1 MRYFNRDLSWV
12 EFNARILDEGT
23 RKDNPL
29 LERIKFL
36 SIVGTNFAE
45 FFQVRVASLKRQSAI
60 SDDIDISGEKLSE
73 VLRKISERS
82 HEIMKAQGLELKSA
96 LEELSENGVTYVK
109 EADFSE
115 AQEAFVQNL
124 FQKEIFPLLT
134 PLRTDSDFPH
144 IPGKEIFAAFELSV
158 IAGIHTSIPLSA
170 KNFIAFVQIP
180 KGLDRIVWI
189 PNESK
194 TNERTFTLLDDIV
207 LKFGTK
213 LFPGFSVDGS
223 ILFSIDRDADSNVD
237 EESGDFVGAMEE
249 VIASRQSSFAVRLM
263 VAGGN
268 KKLTE
273 FLKTNLELT
282 DGDIYETEKEPMM
295 LRPECLLDI
304 CDNSTFAYSTSS
316 LNSAKKLFFPPW
328 KNFNPLKKSEK
339 SIWENIKER
348 DRLLNLPYESFEPV
362 VKLLSEA
369 SEDGKTLA
377 IKMTLYRT
385 EKNSEIVKSLIRAAR
400 NGKQVTVFVELKARF
415 DEQRNISWASQLE
428 KAGAIVIYG
437 IVNLKVHGKAMMI
450 VRKETDG
457 IRRYVH
463 LSTGNY
469 NSKTAK
475 TYSDVAL
482 LTANAD
488 IANDVTLFFNMISGY
503 SAIQTM
509 SKIAIAPI
517 NLKSRLLSL
526 IKREAENST
535 PENPGMIVA
544 KMNALGHEEI
554 IEALYEASRK
564 GVKVML
570 NVRGICQLV
579 PNVEGQSENI
589 KVVSI
594 VGRYLEHSR
603 IIYFKNS
610 GNEEIYLS
618 SADWMPRNLDRR
630 VELLF
635 PITDKSCFNELK
647 SNLMSY
653 FDDNTHS
660 SILNSDGT
668 WIRYREGAGEWVSAQ
683 ERMYETSKKKNETAK
698 NAGAEFVVRR
708 K

>member
-1 MRYFNRDLSWV
+1 MF
-12 EFNARILDEGT
+12 
-23 RKDNPL
+23 
-29 LERIKFL
+29 
-36 SIVGTNFAE
+36 
-45 FFQVRVASLKRQSAI
+45 
-60 SDDIDISGEKLSE
+60 
-73 VLRKISERS
+73 
-82 HEIMKAQGLELKSA
+82 
-96 LEELSENGVTYVK
+96 
-109 EADFSE
+109 FSE
-115 AQEAFVQNL
+115 
-124 FQKEIFPLLT
+124 
-134 PLRTDSDFPH
+134 
-144 IPGKEIFAAFELSV
+144 
-158 IAGIHTSIPLSA
+158 
-170 KNFIAFVQIP
+170 
-180 KGLDRIVWI
+180 
-189 PNESK
+189 
-194 TNERTFTLLDDIV
+194 
-207 LKFGTK
+207 
-213 LFPGFSVDGS
+213 
-223 ILFSIDRDADSNVD
+223 
-237 EESGDFVGAMEE
+237 
-249 VIASRQSSFAVRLM
+249 
-263 VAGGN
+263 
-268 KKLTE
+268 
-273 FLKTNLELT
+273 
-282 DGDIYETEKEPMM
+282 
-295 LRPECLLDI
+295 
-304 CDNSTFAYSTSS
+304 
-316 LNSAKKLFFPPW
+316 
-328 KNFNPLKKSEK
+328 KSEK

-362 VKLLSEA
+362 VKLLGEA

-482 LTANAD
+482 LTANPD

-635 PITDKSCFNELK
+635 PITDKRCFNELK